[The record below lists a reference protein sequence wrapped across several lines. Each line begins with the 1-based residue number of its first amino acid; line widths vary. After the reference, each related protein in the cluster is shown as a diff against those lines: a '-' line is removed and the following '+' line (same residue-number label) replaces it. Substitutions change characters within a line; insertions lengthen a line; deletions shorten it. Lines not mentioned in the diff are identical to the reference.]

1 MVIAVVISCYYMR
14 RSPQG
19 RYNVKNDSSDGT
31 FKRQASLR
39 DNSGIHSS
47 PANHIFDT
55 LQSPSSS
62 TSAYKNPYTMG
73 PSTAAIPL
81 AMYRGPVP
89 LNDRGAATNSM
100 FSEAINSH
108 TSTPI
113 HGTMASTSLFGSEEQ
128 TSVTT
133 HLPNYPRANLQVFLL
148 ENILQF
154 MYVHVQW
161 NLCIKDSGTSV

>member
-1 MVIAVVISCYYMR
+1 MAILIIIAAVMLIAVTISCCYMR

-19 RYNVKNDSSDGT
+19 KYRVKSNSLDGA

-55 LQSPSSS
+55 LQSPDSG
-62 TSAYKNPYTMG
+62 SAYKNTYSMDPGT
-73 PSTAAIPL
+73 AIPL
-81 AMYRGPVP
+81 AIYKGPIP
-89 LNDRGAATNSM
+89 LTAHGGASNSVL
-100 FSEAINSH
+100 SEAVNSH

-133 HLPNYPRANLQVFLL
+133 NLPNFPRANLQVTRVFVLA
-148 ENILQF
+148 
-154 MYVHVQW
+154 
-161 NLCIKDSGTSV
+161 